1 MGAGMD
7 FISATRSIER
17 QRFFDGERLF
27 ASDLQGIEAFNR
39 EMRWLHNQSL
49 HQPGIGNGLAVAG
62 RKDDREV
69 VVGPGYAV
77 DDRGR
82 EIVLT
87 GSRTI
92 PVPPVAGDD
101 GKPRRYVLTVQYPDD
116 ADLEEVELREGICD
130 TRGAVR
136 LREEPIFC
144 WVPLNPD
151 GSPARDKAE
160 ILGGRKLVLTEVAV
174 RDCKLHQD
182 ISIVQRRNA
191 RPPTQ
196 PVIACGVE
204 QPTAWKPWNPWEEV
218 GDLPGGA
225 NLGRVLRTFYQMLG
239 GLQAEI
245 HTGSAGF
252 QTTPD
257 YFARIDGPRVV
268 EVTLDGE
275 PVRVVVD
282 GLLSIVDPTPTTF
295 TAQVIVLRFAV
306 VEPEEEEEGGGP
318 ILTVA
323 GGRRR
328 RLVGGFD
335 VSALTSVLTEAGG
348 EAPAEGRLGAAAAD
362 EGEPDLPEL
371 LKAWQVGWMG
381 VEG

>member
-1 MGAGMD
+1 MD
-7 FISATRSIER
+7 FIDATRSIER
-17 QRFFDGERLF
+17 QRFFDGQRLF

-49 HQPGIGNGLAVAG
+49 HQPGIGNGLAVSG
-62 RKDDREV
+62 RKDEREV

-77 DDRGR
+77 DDLGR

-87 GSRTI
+87 SSRTI
-92 PVPPVAGDD
+92 PVPPVAGD
-101 GKPRRYVLTVQYPDD
+101 GGPRRFVLTVEYPDD
-116 ADLEEVELREGICD
+116 TYLEEVELREGICD

-151 GSPARDKAE
+151 GSPAKDKAE

-174 RDCKLHQD
+174 RDCKLAED

-204 QPTAWKPWNPWEEV
+204 QPTAWTPWNPW
-218 GDLPGGA
+218 DDPANPPGGPV
-225 NLGRVLRTFYQMLG
+225 LGRLLRLLYGMVG
-239 GLQAEI
+239 GVQAEI

-252 QTTPD
+252 RTTPD
-257 YFARIDGPRVV
+257 YFARIDGPRVIEFTV
-268 EVTLDGE
+268 DNE
-275 PVRVVVD
+275 PVRVVLD
-282 GLLSIVDPTPTTF
+282 GLLSIVKPAPDGF
-295 TAQVIVLRFAV
+295 TAQVIVLSFPVAEPDLEPVPAPVPIAV
-306 VEPEEEEEGGGP
+306 
-318 ILTVA
+318 
-323 GGRRR
+323 RRR
-328 RLVGGFD
+328 FVEGFD
-335 VSALTSVLTEAGG
+335 VSALTGVLDEAVA
-348 EAPAEGRLGAAAAD
+348 EAEPSGQAPPTGAAED
-362 EGEPDLPEL
+362 GEPDLTEL
-371 LKAWQVGWMG
+371 VKDWEVGWMG